1 MKLDQLIKRENFPR
15 ILIAT
20 LGDYFKLSTG
30 WQGEI
35 IWGNHGSDNDLNF
48 LVNSR
53 LNIIYPLS
61 MSKEKLM
68 PLVAEYAYHRNPLRR
83 FIHRLYI
90 NITLSPLFRIFFSPI
105 KMHITKYS
113 ELPANI
119 CILPGNHSIRVV
131 NLDLNKCLV
140 VAKKDYSDRKLKN
153 AISARL
159 AYSGLPGPKI
169 IDSNILE
176 GWYSEERI
184 FGLPINRTKDETKV
198 NDALLA
204 AKTFLLTMYQDTSTS
219 ENALTWMRL
228 KYKEVDAA
236 IDSLPGCYQ
245 KSDIDYIKVTKIRL
259 AALSKRILDPE
270 YLVQITLTHGDF
282 QDANLLVPSISESR
296 DVYIIDWEYADKRC
310 SHYDWFVYG
319 LRSRSPKGLAGRI
332 NFLLNSDSTAR
343 SKLDWYDFSNINLS
357 ELKMLI
363 IMFLVD
369 EFLFRLDDTN
379 LPNLNQIPIGLLTF
393 VKEVGMIA
401 DLDLK

>member
-1 MKLDQLIKRENFPR
+1 VKIDQLMKREKFPQVFTS
-15 ILIAT
+15 T
-20 LGDYFKLSTG
+20 LGDYFKSTNG
-30 WQGEI
+30 WEGEI
-35 IWGNHGSDNDLNF
+35 IWGDHGSDQDLNL

-53 LNIIYPLS
+53 LNLIYPLS
-61 MSKEKLM
+61 MAKENLM
-68 PLVAEYAYHRNPLRR
+68 PLVVEYAYHRNPLRR
-83 FIHRLYI
+83 FSHWLYI
-90 NITLSPLFRIFFSPI
+90 NITLCSLLRSFFSPI
-105 KMHITKYS
+105 KIHITKCS
-113 ELPANI
+113 GLPANI

-140 VAKKDYSDRKLKN
+140 ITKNNYSDRKLKN
-153 AISARL
+153 AISTRL
-159 AYSGLPGPKI
+159 AYPGLPGPKI
-169 IDSNILE
+169 IDFNILE

-184 FGLPINRTKDETKV
+184 LGLPVDRTKDKAKV
-198 NDALLA
+198 NGALLA
-204 AKTFLLTMYQDTSTS
+204 AKTFLLKMYQDTSTP

-245 KSDIDYIKVTKIRL
+245 ESDIVSIKVTKFRL

-270 YLVQITLTHGDF
+270 YLVPITLTHGDF
-282 QDANLLVPSISESR
+282 QDANLLVPSMSESR
-296 DVYIIDWEYADKRC
+296 DVYIIDWEYAGKRC

-319 LRSRSPKGLAGRI
+319 LRSRSPKGLADRI
-332 NFLLNSDSTAR
+332 NFLLHSGSTAR

-363 IMFLVD
+363 ILFLVD

-379 LPNLNQIPIGLLTF
+379 LPNLNQIPLGFLAF
-393 VKEVGMIA
+393 VEEVGMIV